1 MGSQHVTKIVCA
13 IALVKVLLIGRHDF
27 ICEYTLNEAF
37 KDLLKKC
44 PSWVNNPADYSAKN
58 LLQIKDDM

>member
-1 MGSQHVTKIVCA
+1 MGSRHVTK

-37 KDLLKKC
+37 KDLLKM
-44 PSWVNNPADYSAKN
+44 SELS
-58 LLQIKDDM
+58 